1 MSAEPSDPTR
11 ARALRVLALALS
23 LAGPGGCAVTGAGG
37 GAGPGPAANPDPAD
51 ARAWFDRGNRAVEAG
66 DLALAERA
74 FGRAVAASAAPS
86 STAASAA
93 PSSTAASAAPASGA
107 DTEAPLYARALHN
120 LGLVRL
126 RLGLDD
132 LRRALASLPPGH
144 PAQARSRE
152 LVRQLLARGL

>member
-1 MSAEPSDPTR
+1 MSAELSDPTR

-93 PSSTAASAAPASGA
+93 PAPGA
-107 DTEAPLYARALHN
+107 DTEAPLHARALHN